1 MWNLIIKNLWQRRR
15 RNGWLLAELILVTV
29 LSWVMFDPLVVLI
42 HDMSLPMNY
51 DYDRL
56 CMVDLAVHKPGSAHY
71 HEADTDSAAMVNAY
85 LQLVDKAAHFEGVE
99 RACPILGFLYPG
111 SQGNGSSMICA
122 EGDTTYHSTVWVQFI
137 THSGFF
143 ETYGFRPGKGR
154 TLEEL
159 SDYNY
164 GEDDMVITEDVSE
177 MLFGTPDARGHNVLM
192 PYGDTVRAVPLVGT
206 VGDFKLYKPH
216 RYSPTIFYPMDGY
229 NMDYF
234 ESDAHIL
241 VRLRE
246 GVSQKKFLEE
256 FRNWMYAN
264 LKSGNLYPRKIYSYD
279 TLLQQR
285 VDSMAMPVIHRS
297 VLLALFFLINMC
309 LGVIGTF
316 WLQTRSRREEV
327 GVLLSFG
334 GSPSYIVRL
343 LLGEGAVLTLIAA
356 CIGHAIYLT
365 YQHFWGEGFTK
376 TLTWVLDGKEYW
388 LDDYTLHA
396 LGVGAIITVVLL
408 LVVLIG
414 VYIPARAA
422 SRVNPVEALR
432 DE

>member
-29 LSWVMFDPLVVLI
+29 LSWAMFDPLVVI
-42 HDMSLPMNY
+42 TQDMILPMNY
-51 DYDRL
+51 DVDRL
-56 CMVDLAVHKPGSAHY
+56 CMVDLAAYKPGSSHY

-99 RACPILGFLYPG
+99 HACPILGFLYPG
-111 SQGNGSSMICA
+111 SQGNGNSAIMA
-122 EGDTTYHSTVWVQFI
+122 EGDSVYYKTVWLQFI
-137 THSGFF
+137 PHTQYF
-143 ETYGFRPGKGR
+143 ETFGFRPGKGR
-154 TLEEL
+154 TPEEL
-159 SDYNY
+159 SEYNY
-164 GEDDMVITEDVSE
+164 GEDDMVITEDVAE
-177 MLFGTPDARGHNVLM
+177 KLFGTPDARGHKVLI
-192 PYGDTVRAVPLVGT
+192 PDGDTVRAVPLVGT
-206 VGDFKLYKPH
+206 VGDFKLYKPF
-216 RYSPTIFYPMDGY
+216 RYSPTIFYSMDGY
-229 NMDYF
+229 NLDYF
-234 ESDAHIL
+234 ESDAHI
-241 VRLRE
+241 VIRLRK
-246 GVSQKKFLEE
+246 GVSQERFLEE
-256 FRNWMYAN
+256 FRQWMYAN

-285 VDSMAMPVIHRS
+285 VDSMAMPTIHRS

-343 LLGEGAVLTLIAA
+343 LLGEGAVLTLVAA
-356 CIGHAIYLT
+356 CLGHVIYLT
-365 YQHFWGEGFTK
+365 YQHFWGEGLAK
-376 TLTWVLDGKEYW
+376 TLSWWVDESRYW
-388 LDDYTLHA
+388 MDDYTLHA
-396 LGVGAIITVVLL
+396 LGVGAIVTVILL

-422 SRVNPVEALR
+422 SHVNPVDALR